1 MGSNYTLIIRF
12 LLGAILILLGANQFV
27 HFSNLFYFSGEL
39 LGLNSIDFF
48 YGIVFLISG
57 VAILFKKA
65 MPLALIILAFFA
77 IQVFSYLLKNNPK
90 DILSP
95 IGLVCLLTLL
105 NLIDNKNKFK
115 NLFR

>member
-1 MGSNYTLIIRF
+1 MGSNYTLIIRI

-27 HFSNLFYFSGEL
+27 QFSNLFYFSGEAF
-39 LGLNSIDFF
+39 GLDLVDFF
-48 YGIVFLISG
+48 YGGLFLISG
-57 VAILFKKA
+57 IAILFKKA

-90 DILSP
+90 DIISP
-95 IGLVCLLTLL
+95 IGLVGLLTLL
-105 NLIDNKNKFK
+105 NLIDNKSKFK